1 MTTYEK
7 GKLYQISII
16 DFKPDPDQPRK
27 VIDPDALAELA
38 ASIKKYGILTPLL
51 FRTADQGWL
60 YIVAGERRYL
70 AAKQAGL
77 LILPAICVEGSHA
90 EIALVE
96 NLQRQDLTVIEEA
109 EALQRLMDEQHYTKE
124 QLGEV
129 LGKPRTTINDSIS
142 LMRLP
147 QDIRDDCRANR
158 KIGKTRLVEISRKTQ
173 ERAMRSAYERLKEQ
187 MRKEEEG
194 VAGKR
199 GPVLSPPAALCRTLD
214 AARDKLEKADNSNWS
229 EADLNMVNDSIN
241 TLQEAIDL
249 YLNPPPEEESGD
261 GDGNGN
267 GEGVKPRMKL
277 S

>member
-1 MTTYEK
+1 MAVYEK
-7 GKLYQISII
+7 GNLYDISII

-27 VIDPDALAELA
+27 VIDAEALAELA

-60 YIVAGERRYL
+60 FIVSGERRYL
-70 AAKQAGL
+70 AAKQVGL
-77 LILPAICVEGSHA
+77 LILPAICVTGSHA

-109 EALQRLMDEQHYTKE
+109 EALKRLMDEEGYSMD

-129 LGKPRTTINDSIS
+129 IGKPRTTVSESIS

-194 VAGKR
+194 SAGKR
-199 GPVLSPPAALCRTLD
+199 GAALSKAAALCRTLD
-214 AARDKLEKADNSNWS
+214 AARDKLEKADNSDWS
-229 EADLNMVNDSIN
+229 EDDRSLVNDSIN